1 MEDDFHFVSISD
13 FIGTFQD
20 ENQKRVSNSDF
31 DESIREALVNC
42 LAHTDYANE
51 HPSTKIEVF
60 DGWFHFLNPGKMLIS
75 IKKFVDGGD
84 SRPRNE
90 TIMSMFR
97 LLGVAERQGFGGRQ
111 IYSSAVRNKYRIP
124 EIGSDI
130 EKTDLKLWN
139 IDIAEAYPE
148 LSDDERLFFLLL

>member
-1 MEDDFHFVSISD
+1 VATDEPNDKEMNLYNFYNIVSEKLKMVLNMS
-13 FIGTFQD
+13 FQLD
-20 ENQKRVSNSDF
+20 ENQKRVANKDF

-42 LAHTDYANE
+42 LAHADYSNE

-60 DGWFHFLNPGKMLIS
+60 DGWFHFVNPGKMLIS

-90 TIMSMFR
+90 TIMSLFR

-111 IYSSAVRNKYRIP
+111 IFSSAVKNKYRIP
-124 EIGSDI
+124 EVESDI
-130 EKTDLKLWN
+130 L
-139 IDIAEAYPE
+139 
-148 LSDDERLFFLLL
+148 